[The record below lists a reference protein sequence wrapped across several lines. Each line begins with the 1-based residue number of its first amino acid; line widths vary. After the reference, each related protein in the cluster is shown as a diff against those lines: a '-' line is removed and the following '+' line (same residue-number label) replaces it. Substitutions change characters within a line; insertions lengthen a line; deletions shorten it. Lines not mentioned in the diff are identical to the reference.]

1 MAENADFS
9 SLLEEIKENMPELYQ
24 EMEAYAQRTGKS
36 LAELSKDEAFVS
48 RYSARYSERKD
59 AVTALDNAVDEEI
72 AGAGSEE
79 DGAVADDDVAASGSE
94 EAAASS
100 ETLAAVSDPFRWEEF
115 YAPVPEV
122 EAARFDKAYDLLNGE
137 EGKAYRESPAWQGS
151 AFEFDNSENKSLE
164 ETLNLSACRRLAS
177 SNEDITLE
185 NLSSARAE
193 ESARIKVEYYN
204 SLYALSVGD
213 KYNSIKAETH
223 LSRIFK
229 IDEAVRAGKS
239 EKEIVLTHCFT
250 FFNLIFVILAVMLI
264 IGGSSPLNMGF
275 LVVAVINTVIGIIQE
290 IRAKR
295 AVERLTLVAER
306 PVAVIRNGTR
316 QEISPEAIVK
326 DDIAEFASGDT
337 LPADGILRS
346 GEMWVDES
354 LLTGEADAVTKV
366 PGDEVKSGSAILSG
380 RGRVQF
386 TAVGGDSF
394 AAQLSREAQKN
405 PGAKKSEMMRSL
417 DRLILFVGIAL
428 VPVGIIL
435 FYQEFCVLKL
445 GLESSVEGTVAALVG
460 MIPEGLYLLTSIAM
474 AASAVKLSRKKVLV
488 QDMNCIETLARVD
501 VLCVDKTGT
510 ITEPDMEVENVVPL
524 VGGDP
529 EYLEA
534 VLTAMYGASEPDNAT
549 GKAIHELFGGETDW
563 VCEKRIPFSPETK
576 WSGAVFAGQ
585 GAFLVGAPEFI
596 LAQRYEEYRDTVD
609 GWAEQGCR
617 VLLAARYDGD
627 PVPGGLDPALVAP
640 LALILLS
647 GRIREQAAE
656 TFGYFDRQGVTVKVI
671 SGDNPHTAS
680 LIAARAGIPGADR
693 CIDTSALETDEDFS
707 HAVSENTVF
716 GRVTPEK
723 KRRLVAA
730 LQKQGHTVAMT
741 GDGVNDLLAMKQA
754 DCSIAFSSGAQAA
767 SQLGSLVL
775 LNNDFAA
782 MPSIVA
788 EGRRVI
794 NNIQRA
800 ATLFLVKNIFSL
812 FLSVISLFTDW
823 PYPLQPMHLTVISA
837 LTIGIPSFFLAME
850 PNYDRVTG
858 HFLRGVLR
866 RAFPGGLTNV
876 FAVLVC
882 QAFMVVFDLPAASIA
897 TVCAGI
903 LAVVG
908 MMVLFQV
915 CKPFGTFRR
924 IVWGAMLV
932 CLIVVF
938 TCLGELFELRSGTVQ
953 TNLLML
959 TLLLMTPTVFFAM
972 QRLFDWG
979 EKIFRRVFRR
989 EKA

>member
-1 MAENADFS
+1 MEERDFM
-9 SLLEEIKENMPELYQ
+9 EEIDPSLGLTDEQVQSRAP
-24 EMEAYAQRTGKS
+24 AGKP
-36 LAELSKDEAFVS
+36 V
-48 RYSARYSERKD
+48 YS
-59 AVTALDNAVDEEI
+59 
-72 AGAGSEE
+72 
-79 DGAVADDDVAASGSE
+79 
-94 EAAASS
+94 
-100 ETLAAVSDPFRWEEF
+100 
-115 YAPVPEV
+115 
-122 EAARFDKAYDLLNGE
+122 
-137 EGKAYRESPAWQGS
+137 
-151 AFEFDNSENKSLE
+151 
-164 ETLNLSACRRLAS
+164 
-177 SNEDITLE
+177 
-185 NLSSARAE
+185 
-193 ESARIKVEYYN
+193 
-204 SLYALSVGD
+204 
-213 KYNSIKAETH
+213 
-223 LSRIFK
+223 
-229 IDEAVRAGKS
+229 GKS

-264 IGGSSPLNMGF
+264 VGGSSILNMGF

-306 PVAVIRNGTR
+306 PVAVIRSGAR

-354 LLTGEADAVTKV
+354 LLTGEADAVTKT

-394 AAQLSREAQKN
+394 AARLSREAQKN

-524 VGGDP
+524 SDGNP

-549 GKAIHELFGGETDW
+549 GRAIHELFDGETDW

-693 CIDTSALETDEDFS
+693 YIDTSALETDEDFS

-730 LQKQGHTVAMT
+730 LQNQGHTVAMT
-741 GDGVNDLLAMKQA
+741 GDGVNDVLALKDA
-754 DCSIAFSSGAQAA
+754 NCGIAMASGSQAA
-767 SQLGSLVL
+767 SQVAQIVL
-775 LNNDFAA
+775 TDSQFSA

-800 ATLFLVKNIFSL
+800 ASLFLVKNIFSL
-812 FLSVISLFTDW
+812 VFTLVLLFVGF
-823 PYPLQPMHLTVISA
+823 PFPLQAIQMSLISA
-837 LTIGIPSFFLAME
+837 LTIGIPSFFLALE
-850 PNYDRVTG
+850 PNYAKVSGR
-858 HFLRGVLR
+858 FLRNVIR
-866 RAFPGGLTNV
+866 KAMPGGLTNIILV
-876 FAVLVC
+876 LLAAFLSDMFKCPEDLSTMAMWIVASVGFMTLFYVSQPFTKLRVAVLAAMLALMIGALTVMPSFFEV
-882 QAFMVVFDLPAASIA
+882 QAIHTPCLLTLIIL
-897 TVCAGI
+897 I
-903 LAVVG
+903 LACPTL
-908 MMVLFQV
+908 MYF
-915 CKPFGTFRR
+915 FR
-924 IVWGAMLV
+924 
-932 CLIVVF
+932 LIF
-938 TCLGELFELRSGTVQ
+938 DNQMRRHDLRRAAKELR
-953 TNLLML
+953 
-959 TLLLMTPTVFFAM
+959 P
-972 QRLFDWG
+972 
-979 EKIFRRVFRR
+979 KRRRR
-989 EKA
+989 SK

>member
-1 MAENADFS
+1 M
-9 SLLEEIKENMPELYQ
+9 EERDLIPEIDPTLGLTDEQ
-24 EMEAYAQRTGKS
+24 VQSRTPAGKP
-36 LAELSKDEAFVS
+36 V
-48 RYSARYSERKD
+48 YS
-59 AVTALDNAVDEEI
+59 
-72 AGAGSEE
+72 
-79 DGAVADDDVAASGSE
+79 
-94 EAAASS
+94 
-100 ETLAAVSDPFRWEEF
+100 
-115 YAPVPEV
+115 
-122 EAARFDKAYDLLNGE
+122 
-137 EGKAYRESPAWQGS
+137 
-151 AFEFDNSENKSLE
+151 
-164 ETLNLSACRRLAS
+164 
-177 SNEDITLE
+177 
-185 NLSSARAE
+185 
-193 ESARIKVEYYN
+193 
-204 SLYALSVGD
+204 
-213 KYNSIKAETH
+213 
-223 LSRIFK
+223 
-229 IDEAVRAGKS
+229 GKS

-250 FFNLIFVILAVMLI
+250 FFNLIFVILAVMLV
-264 IGGSSPLNMGF
+264 IGGSSILNMGF

-306 PVAVIRNGTR
+306 PVAVIRSGAR

-354 LLTGEADAVTKV
+354 LLTGEADAVTKT

-524 VGGDP
+524 SDGNP

-549 GKAIHELFGGETDW
+549 GRAIHELFDGETDW

-596 LAQRYEEYRDTVD
+596 LAQRFEEYRDAVD

-617 VLLAARYDGD
+617 VLLAARMTAT
-627 PVPGGLDPALVAP
+627 PRPRRLDPARWRP
-640 LALILLS
+640 ALILLS

-680 LIAARAGIPGADR
+680 LIAARA
-693 CIDTSALETDEDFS
+693 
-707 HAVSENTVF
+707 
-716 GRVTPEK
+716 
-723 KRRLVAA
+723 
-730 LQKQGHTVAMT
+730 
-741 GDGVNDLLAMKQA
+741 
-754 DCSIAFSSGAQAA
+754 
-767 SQLGSLVL
+767 
-775 LNNDFAA
+775 
-782 MPSIVA
+782 
-788 EGRRVI
+788 
-794 NNIQRA
+794 
-800 ATLFLVKNIFSL
+800 
-812 FLSVISLFTDW
+812 
-823 PYPLQPMHLTVISA
+823 
-837 LTIGIPSFFLAME
+837 
-850 PNYDRVTG
+850 
-858 HFLRGVLR
+858 
-866 RAFPGGLTNV
+866 AFPVQT
-876 FAVLVC
+876 
-882 QAFMVVFDLPAASIA
+882 
-897 TVCAGI
+897 GI
-903 LAVVG
+903 LTPPRW
-908 MMVLFQV
+908 
-915 CKPFGTFRR
+915 KPTR
-924 IVWGAMLV
+924 IFPMR
-932 CLIVVF
+932 C
-938 TCLGELFELRSGTVQ
+938 R
-953 TNLLML
+953 
-959 TLLLMTPTVFFAM
+959 
-972 QRLFDWG
+972 
-979 EKIFRRVFRR
+979 KIRFS
-989 EKA
+989 AG

>member
-1 MAENADFS
+1 MEERDFM
-9 SLLEEIKENMPELYQ
+9 EEIDPSLGLTEQ
-24 EMEAYAQRTGKS
+24 QVQSRTPAGKP
-36 LAELSKDEAFVS
+36 V
-48 RYSARYSERKD
+48 YS
-59 AVTALDNAVDEEI
+59 
-72 AGAGSEE
+72 
-79 DGAVADDDVAASGSE
+79 
-94 EAAASS
+94 
-100 ETLAAVSDPFRWEEF
+100 
-115 YAPVPEV
+115 
-122 EAARFDKAYDLLNGE
+122 
-137 EGKAYRESPAWQGS
+137 
-151 AFEFDNSENKSLE
+151 
-164 ETLNLSACRRLAS
+164 
-177 SNEDITLE
+177 
-185 NLSSARAE
+185 
-193 ESARIKVEYYN
+193 
-204 SLYALSVGD
+204 
-213 KYNSIKAETH
+213 
-223 LSRIFK
+223 
-229 IDEAVRAGKS
+229 GKS

-306 PVAVIRNGTR
+306 PVTVIRNGTK
-316 QEISPEAIVK
+316 QEISPEAIVQ

-354 LLTGEADAVTKV
+354 LLTGEADAVTKT

-394 AAQLSREAQKN
+394 AARLSREAQKN
-405 PGAKKSEMMRSL
+405 PGGKKSEMMRSL

-510 ITEPDMEVENVVPL
+510 ITEPDMEVENVIPL
-524 VGGDP
+524 SGGSP

-549 GKAIHELFGGETDW
+549 GRAIHELFGGETDW

-576 WSGAVFAGQ
+576 WSGAVFAEQ

-596 LAQRYEEYRDTVD
+596 LARRFEEYRDTVD

-627 PVPGGLDPALVAP
+627 PVPGALDPALVTP

-693 CIDTSALETDEDFS
+693 YIDTSALETDVALVPYSTLFRSDEDFS
-707 HAVSENTVF
+707 RAVSENTVF

-730 LQKQGHTVAMT
+730 LQNQGHTVAMT
-741 GDGVNDLLAMKQA
+741 GDGVNDLLAMRQA
-754 DCSIAFSSGAQAA
+754 DCSVAFSSGAQAA

-782 MPSIVA
+782 MPGIVA

-915 CKPFGTFRR
+915 CKPFASSCSPALGSCSSCVPARCRRTF
-924 IVWGAMLV
+924 
-932 CLIVVF
+932 
-938 TCLGELFELRSGTVQ
+938 
-953 TNLLML
+953 
-959 TLLLMTPTVFFAM
+959 
-972 QRLFDWG
+972 
-979 EKIFRRVFRR
+979 
-989 EKA
+989 

>member
-1 MAENADFS
+1 MRKPTHKESAKNMPPAPPPKREVARAAPDPDRGLTNHQVKERQEKGWSNTPVEAPTKTAGQ
-9 SLLEEIKENMPELYQ
+9 IVKEN
-24 EMEAYAQRTGKS
+24 
-36 LAELSKDEAFVS
+36 V
-48 RYSARYSERKD
+48 
-59 AVTALDNAVDEEI
+59 
-72 AGAGSEE
+72 
-79 DGAVADDDVAASGSE
+79 
-94 EAAASS
+94 
-100 ETLAAVSDPFRWEEF
+100 
-115 YAPVPEV
+115 
-122 EAARFDKAYDLLNGE
+122 
-137 EGKAYRESPAWQGS
+137 
-151 AFEFDNSENKSLE
+151 
-164 ETLNLSACRRLAS
+164 C
-177 SNEDITLE
+177 
-185 NLSSARAE
+185 
-193 ESARIKVEYYN
+193 
-204 SLYALSVGD
+204 
-213 KYNSIKAETH
+213 
-223 LSRIFK
+223 
-229 IDEAVRAGKS
+229 
-239 EKEIVLTHCFT
+239 T
-250 FFNLIFVILAVMLI
+250 FFNLIFVILAAL
-264 IGGSSPLNMGF
+264 L
-275 LVVAVINTVIGIIQE
+275 VAVGSFEDMLFLFIAIANTGIGILQQLRSKATMDKLNLLAAP
-290 IRAKR
+290 RANVVR
-295 AVERLTLVAER
+295 EGNLISVPSAQLVR
-306 PVAVIRNGTR
+306 
-316 QEISPEAIVK
+316 

-405 PGAKKSEMMRSL
+405 PGAEKSEMMRSL

-524 VGGDP
+524 SDGNP

-627 PVPGGLDPALVAP
+627 PVPGALDPALVTP

-693 CIDTSALETDEDFS
+693 YIDTSALETDEDFS
-707 HAVSENTVF
+707 RAVSENTVF

-730 LQKQGHTVAMT
+730 LQKHTQPVSKITIVPHTSGALGYTMQMPEEEKFLSSREELLVELQTLLGGRAAEQVVFGISTTGAANDIERATDLARKMVTQYGMSEKFGLMALSTVQSQYLDGAATMNCADSTASEVDQEVQKLLSSCFEQAKALLREHRALLDEIALYLLQKETIT
-741 GDGVNDLLAMKQA
+741 GD
-754 DCSIAFSSGAQAA
+754 
-767 SQLGSLVL
+767 
-775 LNNDFAA
+775 
-782 MPSIVA
+782 
-788 EGRRVI
+788 E
-794 NNIQRA
+794 
-800 ATLFLVKNIFSL
+800 
-812 FLSVISLFTDW
+812 
-823 PYPLQPMHLTVISA
+823 
-837 LTIGIPSFFLAME
+837 
-850 PNYDRVTG
+850 
-858 HFLRGVLR
+858 
-866 RAFPGGLTNV
+866 
-876 FAVLVC
+876 
-882 QAFMVVFDLPAASIA
+882 FMVYVNAENRKLEAPKDEAEASDAEAAPAEDAA
-897 TVCAGI
+897 DKTDEN
-903 LAVVG
+903 
-908 MMVLFQV
+908 
-915 CKPFGTFRR
+915 PNPTE
-924 IVWGAMLV
+924 GA
-932 CLIVVF
+932 
-938 TCLGELFELRSGTVQ
+938 
-953 TNLLML
+953 
-959 TLLLMTPTVFFAM
+959 
-972 QRLFDWG
+972 
-979 EKIFRRVFRR
+979 
-989 EKA
+989 

>member
-1 MAENADFS
+1 M
-9 SLLEEIKENMPELYQ
+9 EERDLIPEIDPTLGLTDEQ
-24 EMEAYAQRTGKS
+24 VQSRTPAGKP
-36 LAELSKDEAFVS
+36 V
-48 RYSARYSERKD
+48 YS
-59 AVTALDNAVDEEI
+59 
-72 AGAGSEE
+72 
-79 DGAVADDDVAASGSE
+79 
-94 EAAASS
+94 
-100 ETLAAVSDPFRWEEF
+100 
-115 YAPVPEV
+115 
-122 EAARFDKAYDLLNGE
+122 
-137 EGKAYRESPAWQGS
+137 
-151 AFEFDNSENKSLE
+151 
-164 ETLNLSACRRLAS
+164 
-177 SNEDITLE
+177 
-185 NLSSARAE
+185 
-193 ESARIKVEYYN
+193 
-204 SLYALSVGD
+204 
-213 KYNSIKAETH
+213 
-223 LSRIFK
+223 
-229 IDEAVRAGKS
+229 GKS

-306 PVAVIRNGTR
+306 PVTVIRSGVR

-394 AAQLSREAQKN
+394 AARLSREAQKN

-524 VGGDP
+524 SDGNP

-549 GKAIHELFGGETDW
+549 GRAIHELFDGETDW

-596 LAQRYEEYRDTVD
+596 LARRYEEYRDTVD

-627 PVPGGLDPALVAP
+627 PVPGALDPALVTP

-693 CIDTSALETDEDFS
+693 YIDTSALETDEDFS

-723 KRRLVAA
+723 KRPPCGGAAKAGAHRGHDRRRRQRSACHEAGGLLHCLQLRRTGCQPIGQSRAAEQRLCRHARHRRGGAA
-730 LQKQGHTVAMT
+730 GHQQYSES
-741 GDGVNDLLAMKQA
+741 GDAVSCEEYFLPVPVSDLPVHGLAVPLAAHAPDRDLRA
-754 DCSIAFSSGAQAA
+754 DHRH
-767 SQLGSLVL
+767 SLVL
-775 LNNDFAA
+775 
-782 MPSIVA
+782 PRHGA
-788 EGRRVI
+788 E
-794 NNIQRA
+794 
-800 ATLFLVKNIFSL
+800 
-812 FLSVISLFTDW
+812 
-823 PYPLQPMHLTVISA
+823 
-837 LTIGIPSFFLAME
+837 
-850 PNYDRVTG
+850 
-858 HFLRGVLR
+858 LRPGD
-866 RAFPGGLTNV
+866 RAFSPGRSAPGVPRRTDQR
-876 FAVLVC
+876 VC
-882 QAFMVVFDLPAASIA
+882 R
-897 TVCAGI
+897 AG
-903 LAVVG
+903 V
-908 MMVLFQV
+908 
-915 CKPFGTFRR
+915 
-924 IVWGAMLV
+924 
-932 CLIVVF
+932 
-938 TCLGELFELRSGTVQ
+938 SGVYGG
-953 TNLLML
+953 
-959 TLLLMTPTVFFAM
+959 F
-972 QRLFDWG
+972 
-979 EKIFRRVFRR
+979 
-989 EKA
+989 